1 MPYIQ
6 EHFPD
11 NHIDTMALLAARRTT
26 KELSFL
32 QDQSVPELLWIQ
44 GKAWDPATWEASTI
58 EFEGAVQ
65 RWVGPGYIPLQF
77 RAYFSDGIHLNN
89 AGDALIVDAIEE
101 AVIAKGW

>member
-11 NHIDTMALLAARRTT
+11 NHIDTMGLMDERRTA
-26 KELSFL
+26 KELSFFV
-32 QDQSVPELLWIQ
+32 DESIPELLWIK

-65 RWVGPGYIPLQF
+65 QWVGPGYIPLQF

-89 AGDALIVDAIEE
+89 AGDALLANAIEE
-101 AVIAKGW
+101 VVLAKEW